1 MNLGFLGTATEVDT
15 PPDGLPVHTHAA
27 SRQKN
32 SDLEPSAYKT
42 ENNCT
47 QCDLYSGTR
56 GQKKYSPH
64 FHFRRHGRHHAH
76 PYQRS
81 LPWYIS
87 SHLNPA
93 FERQLK
99 LFAHPVAGPY
109 SQAICTPH
117 AIYVSGQLPALAD
130 GTLPPGTMAYKA
142 SLCIKNI
149 HEILKEAGSDLN
161 KVVKMTVF
169 LTDMKNFAEV
179 NREYELHFRDTKPA
193 RSCVAV
199 KELPKG
205 VEIEM
210 ECVAL
215 P

>member
-1 MNLGFLGTATEVDT
+1 MQRLFSRIVTSNPRLLRPKSILLNVTYIQTQQVKRTIHLTSVGMADIT
-15 PPDGLPVHTHAA
+15 PIQAKEACPGMLAFP
-27 SRQKN
+27 
-32 SDLEPSAYKT
+32 
-42 ENNCT
+42 
-47 QCDLYSGTR
+47 
-56 GQKKYSPH
+56 
-64 FHFRRHGRHHAH
+64 
-76 PYQRS
+76 
-81 LPWYIS
+81 
-87 SHLNPA
+87 SHLNPVI
-93 FERQLK
+93 EPPLK
-99 LFAHPVAGPY
+99 VCAHPVAGPY
-109 SQAICTPH
+109 SQAIRTPH

-130 GTLPPGTMAYKA
+130 GTLPSGTMAYKA

-149 HEILKEAGSDLN
+149 HEILKEAGSDLS

-179 NREYELHFRDTKPA
+179 NREYELHFPDTKPA

-205 VEIEM
+205 VEVEM

>member
-1 MNLGFLGTATEVDT
+1 M
-15 PPDGLPVHTHAA
+15 
-27 SRQKN
+27 
-32 SDLEPSAYKT
+32 SAY
-42 ENNCT
+42 
-47 QCDLYSGTR
+47 
-56 GQKKYSPH
+56 
-64 FHFRRHGRHHAH
+64 
-76 PYQRS
+76 
-81 LPWYIS
+81 
-87 SHLNPA
+87 
-93 FERQLK
+93 
-99 LFAHPVAGPY
+99 PVAGPY
-109 SQAICTPH
+109 SQAIRTPH

-130 GTLPPGTMAYKA
+130 GTLPSGTMAYKA

-149 HEILKEAGSDLN
+149 HEILKESGSDLS

-179 NREYELHFRDTKPA
+179 NREYELHFRDVKPA

-205 VEIEM
+205 VEVEM

>member
-1 MNLGFLGTATEVDT
+1 MILPALPTEIH
-15 PPDGLPVHTHAA
+15 VHTHAA
-27 SRQKN
+27 SPQKD
-32 SDLEPSAYKT
+32 SDLEPSTHKT
-42 ENNCT
+42 KTNCT
-47 QCDLYSGTR
+47 QRDLYPGTQ
-56 GQKKYSPH
+56 GQKNHPPH
-64 FHFRRHGRHHAH
+64 FHFCRYGRHHAH
-76 PYQRS
+76 PNQRG
-81 LPWYIS
+81 LPWYTCLSIPS
-87 SHLNPA
+87 KNND
-93 FERQLK
+93 FEPQLRTS
-99 LFAHPVAGPY
+99 AHAVAGPY
-109 SQAICTPH
+109 SQAIRTPH

-130 GTLPPGTMAYKA
+130 GTLPSGTMAYKA

-149 HEILKEAGSDLN
+149 HAILTEAGSDLS

-169 LTDMKNFAEV
+169 LTDMKDFAEV

-205 VEIEM
+205 VAVEM